1 MLRVALLII
10 LLTANS
16 SYAGSLEDFNAALER
31 ADKIRSSE
39 PNEFNELIT
48 ELNQNISSLTKA
60 QVAYLSYLEAYKAS
74 FEGNFKLAI
83 SLHKEVISLQSSELL
98 NFRSTLSLINIYA
111 ISKNWSA
118 GLEKI
123 SSLLTLF
130 ENIDSSEHKQHANLV
145 IALFYNQLGQYE
157 LGLHY
162 ANKLSSLVDKGRNAC
177 LAKQLAIEA
186 KLKLNQL
193 DEKSEQI
200 AEAIKTCQQSNEHLM
215 VTIVAGYTATKL
227 IETRKIPDALE
238 LLHTHLETVL
248 KINYPPVTSR
258 YYSLLSQAYFLNNES
273 TKADSYAHLSLEMS
287 VSLGNNESTLE
298 AYYILFQ
305 IAEAR
310 GDHQLAL
317 DYHKKYAAADKAYL
331 DDVKTKHLAFQL
343 AQHQATEQK
352 NQIDLLDK
360 QNKLLRVEQQLAT
373 TEAENNRLFISL
385 LISIITLL
393 GFWAYKSWKT
403 QQRLKQLAEYDALT
417 KVYNRGHFTQLAEDA
432 LKYCASSD
440 IQLSCILFDLDRFKQ
455 INDNYGHGCG
465 DWVLKQVAQVCQAQG
480 RKNDIF
486 ARLGG
491 EEFCMILPS
500 CDIQTALKLAESC
513 RVAISQINTADSGY
527 DFCITASLGVTDANL
542 SGYSLDKLT
551 ADADTAMYQ
560 SKRNGRNRV
569 TVFSPQGEQMSLD
582 ALSSAHL

>member
-1 MLRVALLII
+1 M
-10 LLTANS
+10 
-16 SYAGSLEDFNAALER
+16 
-31 ADKIRSSE
+31 
-39 PNEFNELIT
+39 
-48 ELNQNISSLTKA
+48 
-60 QVAYLSYLEAYKAS
+60 
-74 FEGNFKLAI
+74 
-83 SLHKEVISLQSSELL
+83 
-98 NFRSTLSLINIYA
+98 
-111 ISKNWSA
+111 
-118 GLEKI
+118 
-123 SSLLTLF
+123 
-130 ENIDSSEHKQHANLV
+130 
-145 IALFYNQLGQYE
+145 
-157 LGLHY
+157 
-162 ANKLSSLVDKGRNAC
+162 
-177 LAKQLAIEA
+177 AIEA